1 MGYKS
6 SFSRGINSGP
16 LNRYVLEL
24 TLCITISLLFVLM
37 SLSKSKTVYNIKY
50 LVVAASKPGLLVANK
65 PFKLV
70 SDFVQYFVG
79 MGNYKTLNESLK
91 KQNDFLKKEFNK
103 VNLLEVENFRLKNL
117 LKLQEV
123 DYVKKL
129 SARIIIDSY
138 RNDNNSI
145 YIDVGENKGLKIND
159 LVFNENGL
167 LGRVSQV
174 GKYSSK
180 ILTIYSSD
188 SVLPGISVDTKQSV
202 FAKGDGDKLVLKH
215 LENKFKLKHD
225 ELIISTDAA
234 GFFKEGIIIGKI
246 VKTLNDVYIQPIAKK
261 SDSIFVNVLIFDFK
275 KINLD

>member
-16 LNRYVLEL
+16 LNRYILEL
-24 TLCITISLLFVLM
+24 VICITFSLLFVLM
-37 SLSKSKTVYNIKY
+37 SLSKSKTVINMKY
-50 LVVAASKPGLLVANK
+50 LIVSASKPGLVLANM

-70 SDFVQYFVG
+70 SDLIQNFEKIS
-79 MGNYKTLNESLK
+79 NYKILNKSLEDENK
-91 KQNDFLKKEFNK
+91 FLKKEFNK

-123 DYVKKL
+123 DYVEKL
-129 SARIIIDSY
+129 SARIIVDGY
-138 RNDNNSI
+138 RNDNDSI
-145 YIDVGENKGLKIND
+145 YIDIGKNKGLKIND

-174 GKYSSK
+174 GTYSSK
-180 ILTIYSSD
+180 VLTIYSSD
-188 SVLPGISVDTKQSV
+188 SVLPGISVNTKLSV
-202 FAKGDGDKLVLKH
+202 FARGDGDRLVLKH
-215 LENKFKLKHD
+215 LENKFKLEHN
-225 ELIISTDAA
+225 EFIISTDAA

-246 VKTLNDVYIQPIAKK
+246 VKTLNNVYIQPTAKK

>member
-6 SFSRGINSGP
+6 SFSRGIHSGP
-16 LNRYVLEL
+16 LNRYILEL
-24 TLCITISLLFVLM
+24 TICITISLLFVLM

-50 LVVAASKPGLLVANK
+50 FVIAASKPGLVFANK
-65 PFKLV
+65 PFKLI
-70 SDFVQYFVG
+70 SDSVQYFEE
-79 MGNYKTLNESLK
+79 MGKYKILNKTLK
-91 KQNDFLKKEFNK
+91 KENDFLKKEFNK

-117 LKLQEV
+117 LKLQDV
-123 DYVKKL
+123 DYVQKL
-129 SARIIIDSY
+129 TARIIVDRY
-138 RNDNNSI
+138 RNDNSI
-145 YIDVGENKGLKIND
+145 YIDIGENKGLKIND

-174 GKYSSK
+174 GEYSSK

-202 FAKGDGDKLVLKH
+202 FARGDGNKLVLKH

>member
-1 MGYKS
+1 MGNKS

-16 LNRYVLEL
+16 LNRYILEL
-24 TLCITISLLFVLM
+24 VICITFSLLFVLM
-37 SLSKSKTVYNIKY
+37 SLSKSKTVINMKY
-50 LVVAASKPGLLVANK
+50 LIVSASKPGLVLANK

-70 SDFVQYFVG
+70 SDLIQNFEKIS
-79 MGNYKTLNESLK
+79 NYKILNKSLEDENK
-91 KQNDFLKKEFNK
+91 FLKKEFNK

-123 DYVKKL
+123 DYVEKL
-129 SARIIIDSY
+129 SARIIVDGY
-138 RNDNNSI
+138 RNDNDSI
-145 YIDVGENKGLKIND
+145 YIDIGKNKGLKIND

-174 GKYSSK
+174 GTYSSK
-180 ILTIYSSD
+180 VLTIYSSD
-188 SVLPGISVDTKQSV
+188 SVLPGISVNTKLSV
-202 FAKGDGDKLVLKH
+202 FARGDGDRLVLKH
-215 LENKFKLKHD
+215 LENKFKLEHN
-225 ELIISTDAA
+225 EFIISTDAA

-246 VKTLNDVYIQPIAKK
+246 VKTLNNVYIQPTAKK

>member
-6 SFSRGINSGP
+6 SFSRGIHSGP
-16 LNRYVLEL
+16 LNRYILEL
-24 TLCITISLLFVLM
+24 TICITISLLFVLM
-37 SLSKSKTVYNIKY
+37 SLSKSETVYDIKY
-50 LVVAASKPGLLVANK
+50 LVVAASKPGLVFANK
-65 PFKLV
+65 PFKLI
-70 SDFVQYFVG
+70 SDSVQYFEE
-79 MGNYKTLNESLK
+79 MGKYKILNKTLK
-91 KQNDFLKKEFNK
+91 KENDFLKKEFNK

-117 LKLQEV
+117 LKLQDV
-123 DYVKKL
+123 DYVQKL
-129 SARIIIDSY
+129 TARIIVDRY
-138 RNDNNSI
+138 RNDNSI
-145 YIDVGENKGLKIND
+145 YIDIGENKGLKIND

-174 GKYSSK
+174 GEYSSK

-202 FAKGDGDKLVLKH
+202 FARGDGNKLVLKH

>member
-16 LNRYVLEL
+16 LNRYILEL
-24 TLCITISLLFVLM
+24 TICITISLLFVLM
-37 SLSKSKTVYNIKY
+37 SLSKSKIVYNTKY
-50 LVVAASKPGLLVANK
+50 FVVAVSKPGLVFANK

-70 SDFVQYFVG
+70 SDSVQYFEV
-79 MGNYKTLNESLK
+79 MGNYKALNKSLK
-91 KQNDFLKKEFNK
+91 KENDFLKKEFNK

-117 LKLQEV
+117 LKLQDV
-123 DYVKKL
+123 DYVQKL
-129 SARIIIDSY
+129 SARIIIDGY
-138 RNDNNSI
+138 RNDNNSL
-145 YIDVGENKGLKIND
+145 YIDIGENKGLKIND

-188 SVLPGISVDTKQSV
+188 SVLPGISVDTKESV
-202 FAKGDGDKLVLKH
+202 FARGDGDKLVLKH
-215 LENKFKLKHD
+215 LENKFKLKHG

>member
-6 SFSRGINSGP
+6 SFSRGIHSGP
-16 LNRYVLEL
+16 LNRYILEL
-24 TLCITISLLFVLM
+24 TICITISLLFVLM
-37 SLSKSKTVYNIKY
+37 SLSKSKTVYNIKD
-50 LVVAASKPGLLVANK
+50 LVVAVSKPGLVFANK

-70 SDFVQYFVG
+70 SDSVQYFEG
-79 MGNYKTLNESLK
+79 MGKYKTLNKSLK
-91 KQNDFLKKEFNK
+91 KENDFLKKEFNK

-117 LKLQEV
+117 LKLQDV
-123 DYVKKL
+123 DYVQKL
-129 SARIIIDSY
+129 SARIIIDGY
-138 RNDNNSI
+138 RNDNNSL
-145 YIDVGENKGLKIND
+145 YIDIGENKGLKIND

-202 FAKGDGDKLVLKH
+202 FARGDGDKLVLKH
-215 LENKFKLKHD
+215 LENKFKLKHG

-246 VKTLNDVYIQPIAKK
+246 VKTLNDVYIQPVAKK

>member
-24 TLCITISLLFVLM
+24 IICIAFSLLFLLM
-37 SLSKSKTVYNIKY
+37 SLSKSITVNNMKY
-50 LVVAASKPGLLVANK
+50 LIVSASKPGLVFANK

-70 SDFVQYFVG
+70 SDLIQYFEKI
-79 MGNYKTLNESLK
+79 GNYKILNKSLENENK
-91 KQNDFLKKEFNK
+91 FLKKEFNK

-123 DYVKKL
+123 DYVEKL
-129 SARIIIDSY
+129 SARIIIDKY
-138 RNDNNSI
+138 RNDDNSI
-145 YIDVGENKGLKIND
+145 YIDIGEKEGLKIND

-174 GKYSSK
+174 GTYSSK
-180 ILTIYSSD
+180 VLTIYSSD
-188 SVLPGISVDTKQSV
+188 SVLPGISVKTKYSI
-202 FAKGDGDKLVLKH
+202 FARGDGDRLVLKH
-215 LENKFKLKHD
+215 LENKFKLEHN
-225 ELIISTDAA
+225 ELVISTDAA

-246 VKTLNDVYIQPIAKK
+246 VKTLNDVYIQPTAKK

-275 KINLD
+275 KLNLD

>member
-16 LNRYVLEL
+16 LNRYILEL
-24 TLCITISLLFVLM
+24 TICITISLLFVLM
-37 SLSKSKTVYNIKY
+37 SLSKSKTVHNIKY
-50 LVVAASKPGLLVANK
+50 LVVAFSKPGLVFANK

-70 SDFVQYFVG
+70 SDSVQYFEG

-117 LKLQEV
+117 LKLQDV
-123 DYVKKL
+123 DYVQKL
-129 SARIIIDSY
+129 SARIIVDGY

-188 SVLPGISVDTKQSV
+188 SVLPGISVDTKQPV

-215 LENKFKLKHD
+215 FENKFKLKHD

-275 KINLD
+275 KIFID

>member
-16 LNRYVLEL
+16 LNRYILEL
-24 TLCITISLLFVLM
+24 VICITFSLLFVLM
-37 SLSKSKTVYNIKY
+37 SLSKSKTVINMKY
-50 LVVAASKPGLLVANK
+50 LIVSASKPGLVLANK

-70 SDFVQYFVG
+70 SDLIQNFEKIS
-79 MGNYKTLNESLK
+79 NYKILNKSLEDENK
-91 KQNDFLKKEFNK
+91 FLKKEFNK

-123 DYVKKL
+123 DYVEKL
-129 SARIIIDSY
+129 SARIIVDGY
-138 RNDNNSI
+138 RNDNDSI
-145 YIDVGENKGLKIND
+145 YIDIGKNKGLKIND

-174 GKYSSK
+174 GTYSSK
-180 ILTIYSSD
+180 VLTIYSSD
-188 SVLPGISVDTKQSV
+188 SVLPGISVNTKLSV
-202 FAKGDGDKLVLKH
+202 FARGDGDRLVLKH
-215 LENKFKLKHD
+215 LENKFKLEHN
-225 ELIISTDAA
+225 EFIISTDAA

-246 VKTLNDVYIQPIAKK
+246 VKTLNNVYIQPTAKK

>member
-16 LNRYVLEL
+16 LNRYILEL
-24 TLCITISLLFVLM
+24 AICITFSLLFVLM
-37 SLSKSKTVYNIKY
+37 SLSKSKTVINMKY
-50 LVVAASKPGLLVANK
+50 LIVSASKPGLVLANK

-70 SDFVQYFVG
+70 SDLIRNFEKIS
-79 MGNYKTLNESLK
+79 NYQILNKSLEDENK
-91 KQNDFLKKEFNK
+91 FLKKEFNK

-123 DYVKKL
+123 DYVTKL
-129 SARIIIDSY
+129 SARIIVDGY
-138 RNDNNSI
+138 RSDNDSI
-145 YIDVGENKGLKIND
+145 YIDIGKNKGLKIND

-174 GKYSSK
+174 GTYSSK
-180 ILTIYSSD
+180 VLTIYSSD
-188 SVLPGISVDTKQSV
+188 SVLPGISVNTKLSV
-202 FAKGDGDKLVLKH
+202 FARGDGDRLVLKH
-215 LENKFKLKHD
+215 LENKFKLEHN
-225 ELIISTDAA
+225 ELVISTDAA

-246 VKTLNDVYIQPIAKK
+246 VKTLNDVYIQPTAKK

>member
-16 LNRYVLEL
+16 LNRYIFEL
-24 TLCITISLLFVLM
+24 VICITFSLLFVLM
-37 SLSKSKTVYNIKY
+37 SLSNSKTVYNIKY
-50 LVVAASKPGLLVANK
+50 LIVSASKPGLVFASK

-70 SDFVQYFVG
+70 SDLIQYFEK
-79 MGNYKTLNESLK
+79 MGNYKILNKSLENENK
-91 KQNDFLKKEFNK
+91 FLKKEFNK

-123 DYVKKL
+123 NYVEKL
-129 SARIIIDSY
+129 SARIIIDGY
-138 RNDNNSI
+138 RNDDNSI
-145 YIDVGENKGLKIND
+145 YIDIGKKEGLKIND

-174 GKYSSK
+174 GTYSSK
-180 ILTIYSSD
+180 VLTIYSSD
-188 SVLPGISVDTKQSV
+188 SVLPGISVNTKYSI
-202 FAKGDGDKLVLKH
+202 FARGDGDRLVLKH
-215 LENKFKLKHD
+215 LENKFKLEHN
-225 ELIISTDAA
+225 ELVISTDAA

-246 VKTLNDVYIQPIAKK
+246 VKTLNDVYIQPTAKK

-275 KINLD
+275 KINFD

>member
-16 LNRYVLEL
+16 LNRYILEL
-24 TLCITISLLFVLM
+24 LICITLSLLFVLM
-37 SLSKSKTVYNIKY
+37 SLSKSKTVNNMKY
-50 LVVAASKPGLLVANK
+50 LIVSASKPGLVFANK
-65 PFKLV
+65 PFQLV
-70 SDFVQYFVG
+70 SDLIQYFEKI
-79 MGNYKTLNESLK
+79 GNYKILNKSLENENK
-91 KQNDFLKKEFNK
+91 FLKKEFNK

-117 LKLQEV
+117 LNLQDV

-129 SARIIIDSY
+129 SARIIIDGY

-145 YIDVGENKGLKIND
+145 YIDIGKKEGLKIND

-174 GKYSSK
+174 GTYSSK
-180 ILTIYSSD
+180 VLTIYSSD
-188 SVLPGISVDTKQSV
+188 SVLPGISVNTKLSV
-202 FAKGDGDKLVLKH
+202 FARGDGDRLVLKH
-215 LENKFKLKHD
+215 LENKFKLEHN
-225 ELIISTDAA
+225 EFIISTDAA

-246 VKTLNDVYIQPIAKK
+246 VKTLNNVYIQPTAKK